1 MTKKYEF
8 SANKEASNASA
19 LATTQAKVQPVLTI
33 QKLVAS
39 DKIIQSAERT
49 LGSRG
54 KQFLTSV
61 LALANSDSKIAECEP
76 MTTYNAC
83 LTAATLDLPIN
94 QNLGLAYIVPFRN
107 NSKGR
112 MEAQFQMGYKGFI
125 QLAIRSGKFETMNVR
140 EVRKDELLGVD
151 EFSGEP
157 KFKFTLDSKE
167 PIVGYMAYFK
177 LTSGFQKVHFMTLDE
192 LESHAKK
199 YSQSYKKNFGVWKDN
214 FEAMAQ
220 KTVLKLLISK
230 YAPLSTEM
238 VTAIEEDQ
246 KVGETYAD
254 NSARNSFEVENAKV
268 EIEHEPS
275 SRASQN

>member
-1 MTKKYEF
+1 MTKEN
-8 SANKEASNASA
+8 STSVVAN
-19 LATTQAKVQPVLTI
+19 TGTRQVLTI

-61 LALANSDSKIAECEP
+61 LALANSSPSIAECEP

-94 QNLGLAYIVPFRN
+94 QNLGFAYIVPFKN
-107 NSKGR
+107 NSKNR

-125 QLAIRSGKFETMNVR
+125 QLAIRSGKFESMNVR
-140 EVRKDELLGVD
+140 EVRADELLGVD

-157 KFKFTLDSKE
+157 KFCFKLDSKE
-167 PIVGYMAYFK
+167 KIVGYMAYFK
-177 LTSGFQKVHFMTLDE
+177 LVSGFAKVHFMTIED
-192 LESHAKK
+192 LENHAKK
-199 YSQSYKKNFGVWKDN
+199 YSQTYKRGFGVWKDN

-238 VTAIEEDQ
+238 EKAIVEDQ
-246 KVGETYAD
+246 KVGDEYAD
-254 NSARNSFEVENAKV
+254 NSAKNSLIVEDTNVKL
-268 EIEHEPS
+268 ESGDEE
-275 SRASQN
+275 N